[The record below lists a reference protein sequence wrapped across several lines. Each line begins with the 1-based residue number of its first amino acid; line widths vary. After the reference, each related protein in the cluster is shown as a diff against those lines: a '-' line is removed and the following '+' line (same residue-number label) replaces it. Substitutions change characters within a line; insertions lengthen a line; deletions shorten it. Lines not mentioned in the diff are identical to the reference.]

1 MEKIIKHQNFAGDHA
16 IRIITLII
24 LRLCII
30 KYIILRSVEFQS
42 TRCMASDFVG
52 KNTEQVSVFVFYN
65 RLYLSRLGKLQGDE
79 ERDKGKKNTSCN
91 QGTFSFDHNLRE
103 IQPMCTE
110 YAA

>member
-1 MEKIIKHQNFAGDHA
+1 MDKIIKHQNFAGDHA

-52 KNTEQVSVFVFYN
+52 KNTEQVSVFFITG
-65 RLYLSRLGKLQGDE
+65 YLKIGKTPRRRG
-79 ERDKGKKNTSCN
+79 ERQRKKKYK
-91 QGTFSFDHNLRE
+91 L
-103 IQPMCTE
+103 
-110 YAA
+110 